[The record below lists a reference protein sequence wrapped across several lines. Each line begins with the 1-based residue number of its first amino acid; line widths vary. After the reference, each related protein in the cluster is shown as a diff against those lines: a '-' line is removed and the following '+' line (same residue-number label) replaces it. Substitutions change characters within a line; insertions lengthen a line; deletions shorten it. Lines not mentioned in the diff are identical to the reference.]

1 MNTMNN
7 VTVEATVEATRELA
21 KLSVGKTFEAIENHY
36 CVLKQKFVKD
46 LVQEDYENIVTLWG
60 YVLDPQEEGIKFVK
74 ELFGLTKEQATLDLE
89 RLRLQFCP
97 ITAKKGQFKVL
108 KGTYMDLKVDGG
120 GRITIDSSKAADFTA
135 RKEADDSTTTLHY
148 VMEGESAISRILE
161 NRGLSLVILDVN
173 IASQDEGEI
182 ASTREFFKVLFKE
195 GFEDISTG
203 KHYLATASSASQT
216 RNGLVPFVE
225 ADCPEDVETLWAEQ
239 TGYSQFAMFVKDIA
253 KKGGE
258 VNLTKM
264 IARISCNGSSSTS
277 LRAISENSPY
287 YNRLV
292 HTSYRCV
299 DDVRGEACD
308 KAYTLSP
315 EKGVMEMSQ
324 SSRKTTPCDGMGI
337 QSLTQAALEAAA
349 LGLINKRDYDMYVSL
364 VEKYASQGTSGYKKL
379 LANAHFMSINRR
391 IPSVFQVRIDQ
402 AGGKGILAKF
412 PLEFTSIRED
422 VIVTKGFMKFNGKAE
437 EDFAIN
443 ICNWSKPEKS
453 GKGNLN
459 PQFISGLDWGG
470 DNAALIPIV
479 DETIDAMK
487 EALESPSKMRE
498 YLRKYGELSSEGG
511 FNNAD
516 LLNEVATANEA
527 LLDDK
532 HIVRLIAEEFGK
544 TLADMSV
551 GKIKV
556 DGAYTYM
563 VCDPCA
569 IAEIA
574 TGNSEEAHKQF
585 VEMGLTLE
593 KGEYYFNGLNVKAGF
608 FRSPMLCPENIVQ
621 AQLVPKGG
629 MAIYNDVTIFNRYD
643 GAWEKMAGAD
653 FDGDECLVVPEGTP
667 SGNIINRGIK
677 DYDHIILSPSF
688 EANKTH
694 VSFEGNNVFVVED
707 GGSKVAFWDYL
718 ADFLSKTCGRSETGI
733 ISNYSMRTRDK
744 QRSLEVLYENCKAHG
759 VTRVEFTD
767 PRKEVRVSING
778 DTISVPSQ
786 FMTKEFPIIIEVEK
800 LPEMIEELNQKAM
813 KLSNLNDIE
822 IDSAKTG
829 VKASVFMADK
839 LRDSFSPDWMIHR
852 GLILSHGKRGTKTPS
867 YHGFSVLSR
876 TMRYVQK
883 KAAEMGFA
891 LAYDG
896 SASWYEGTRK
906 SNRLGLAPV
915 GKEVLLKKLL
925 TEQEIN
931 DIYEKKIVI
940 KINGNIERHNLYE
953 LVDIY
958 RLAYNKAISII
969 RRSAD
974 SDEQRKE
981 AIKILKEKY
990 VKLLK
995 NLATQKFFD
1004 TSVDTVVAAMYL
1016 DTYDISNNSRG
1027 LGFAWLMPETLCSLF
1042 ERADNSYIYVTV
1054 PSDVTNMY
1062 VANGLLIGD
1071 REDGS
1076 TFKKLV
1082 EGAEDTVFVETRYFA
1097 QTEEVKARVRRHVQ
1111 FDMSSN
1117 LVEAK
1122 RLDTTKSYVIGVLKG
1137 FKYNDFGSVEN
1148 AVAALQANGMKGT
1161 VAFDENDYRTYLYI
1175 GDKKV
1180 AMVDKVRKEDT
1191 DIADLVNHRIRIEAY
1206 VLKSSTIMNVK
1217 CKVIG

>member
-1 MNTMNN
+1 MAKFEN
-7 VTVEATVEATRELA
+7 VTVVEAREVA
-21 KLSVGKTFEAIENHY
+21 SLSIGKAFNSLEGHY
-36 CVLKQKFVKD
+36 CFFVKKHVTD
-46 LVQEDYENIVTLWG
+46 LTPEDYENIVTLWG
-60 YVLDPQEEGIKFVK
+60 YVLDGGEEGTGFIQN
-74 ELFGLTKEQATLDLE
+74 LFNLAPEEASLDLQ
-89 RLRLQFCP
+89 RLRLQFAP
-97 ITAKKGQFKVL
+97 AVVKKGQFKVL
-108 KGTYMDLKVDGG
+108 KGSYTDLKVLNGG
-120 GRITIDSSKAADFTA
+120 GLFIDSSKAADFTA
-135 RKEADDSTTTLHY
+135 RKEAEGDVSLHY
-148 VMEGESAISRILE
+148 VLEGESAISRILE
-161 NRGLSLVILDVN
+161 NRGLSLVILDMN
-173 IASQDEGEI
+173 IMSQDEAEI
-182 ASTREFFKVLFKE
+182 ISAREFFKVLFKE
-195 GFEDISTG
+195 GFEDVSTG

-225 ADCPEDVETLWAEQ
+225 ANTPEDVEALWAEQ
-239 TGYSQFAMFVKDIA
+239 TGYKNFGMFVKDIA
-253 KKGGE
+253 KKGE

-277 LRAISENSPY
+277 LKGISENSPY
-287 YNRLV
+287 YDRLV

-299 DDVRGEACD
+299 DDVKGKAYD
-308 KAYTLSP
+308 KTYTLSP
-315 EKGVMEMSQ
+315 EKGVMELTEKE
-324 SSRKTTPCDGMGI
+324 RDTTPCDGMGI
-337 QSLTQAALEAAA
+337 QSLSQAALEAAA
-349 LGLINKRDYDMYVSL
+349 LGLINKRDYDTYMSL
-364 VEKYASQGTSGYKKL
+364 VEKYASQGTSGYRKL
-379 LANAHFMSINRR
+379 LGNSHFMAINRR
-391 IPSVFQVRIDQ
+391 IPSVFQVRVDA
-402 AGGKGILAKF
+402 AGGKGILVKF
-412 PLEFTSIRED
+412 PLEFTEIHES
-422 VIVTKGFMKFNGKAE
+422 VIVTDGFMKFRGKADE
-437 EDFAIN
+437 SFALN
-443 ICNWSKPEKS
+443 ICNWSKADKS

-459 PQFISGLDWGG
+459 PQFISGLNFGG

-479 DETIDAMK
+479 DETIGAMK
-487 EALESPSKMRE
+487 EALESPAKMRE
-498 YLRKYGELSSEGG
+498 YLRKYGDLSSEGG

-516 LLNEVATANEA
+516 LLNEVATANES

-532 HIVRLIAEEFGK
+532 HIVRLIGEEFGK

-574 TGNSEEAHKQF
+574 ATDPVAAHKQF

-593 KGEYYFNGLNVKAGF
+593 KGEYYFNGKEVKAGL

-621 AQLVPKGG
+621 AQLVAKEG
-629 MAIYNDVTIFNRYD
+629 MAIWNDIALFNRYD
-643 GAWEKMAGAD
+643 GGWERMAGAD
-653 FDGDECLVVPEGTP
+653 FDGDECLVVPAGTP
-667 SGNIINRGIK
+667 SGDIINRGIK

-694 VSFEGNNVFVVED
+694 VSFEGNAVFVED
-707 GGSKVAFWDYL
+707 DGNKVAFWDYL
-718 ADFLSKTCGRSETGI
+718 ADFLSKTCGRSQTGL

-744 QRSLEVLYENCKAHG
+744 QRSLEVLYANCTSHG
-759 VTRVEFTD
+759 IKTVNFTD
-767 PRKEVRVSING
+767 PRKEVSVNING
-778 DTISVPSQ
+778 DTISVPSP
-786 FMTKEFPIIIEVEK
+786 FMEKEFPITMEVEK
-800 LPEMIEELNQKAM
+800 LPEMIEELSQKAM
-813 KLSNLNDIE
+813 QLSNLNDIE

-829 VKASVFMADK
+829 VKASVFMADDLK
-839 LRDSFSPDWMIHR
+839 DSFSPDWMVHR
-852 GLILSHGKRGTKTPS
+852 SLILSHGERGTKTPS
-867 YHGFSVLSR
+867 YHGFSVFSR

-896 SASWYEGTRK
+896 SANWYEGTRK
-906 SNRLGLAPV
+906 SKGLGLAPV

-931 DIYEKKIVI
+931 DIYRKPITI
-940 KINGNIERHNLYE
+940 KVNGNVESHNLYE
-953 LVDIY
+953 VVDIY

-969 RRSAD
+969 RKSCD

-981 AIKILKEKY
+981 AVKSLKEKY

-1004 TSVDTVVAAMYL
+1004 TSVDVVVAAMYL
-1016 DTYDISNNSRG
+1016 DTYDVSNNNRG
-1027 LGFAWLMPETLCSLF
+1027 LGFAWLLPETLCSLF
-1042 ERADNSYIYVTV
+1042 ERGDNSYVYVTV
-1054 PSDVTNMY
+1054 PSDVTNLS

-1097 QTEEVKARVRRHVQ
+1097 QEGMLKARVRKHVQ
-1111 FDMSSN
+1111 FNMSDN

-1122 RLDTTKSYVIGVLKG
+1122 KLDTTKSYVIGVLKG
-1137 FKYNDFGSVEN
+1137 FKYNDYGTVEN
-1148 AVAALQANGMKGT
+1148 AIVALQNNGMEGT

-1175 GDKKV
+1175 GDRKV

-1191 DIADLVNHRIRIEAY
+1191 DIADLVNHKIRIEAY
-1206 VLKSSTIMNVK
+1206 VLKPSTIMNVK
-1217 CKVIG
+1217 CKVMD